1 MGELRLTMAIK
12 SKFRATNVTGC
23 RRDPHDEPQH
33 LRVKSGMVYCPD
45 CQEIISWVGLELE
58 EKLKQRGM
66 KEWKYNK
73 NRK

>member
-1 MGELRLTMAIK
+1 MSSE
-12 SKFRATNVTGC
+12 SKTEREKC

-45 CQEIISWVGLELE
+45 CQEIISWVGFELE

-66 KEWKYNK
+66 KEWKYESETE
-73 NRK
+73 REVGF

>member
-1 MGELRLTMAIK
+1 MANK
-12 SKFRATNVTGC
+12 SKFRATTEC
-23 RRDPHDEPQH
+23 RRGLHDEPQH

-45 CQEIISWVGLELE
+45 CQEIISWVGFELE
-58 EKLKQRGM
+58 EKLKKGGM